1 MQNQDN
7 INRIK
12 PALRTKGTY
21 AGNWGAGMRKGGTKF
36 NEVPANS
43 RKTLGNFPTR
53 DEYYNRLKLAVSK
66 TTDRRLLAFLHE
78 ELRKLEA

>member
-1 MQNQDN
+1 MQNESN

-43 RKTLGNFPTR
+43 RESLGNFPTR
-53 DEYYNRLKLAVSK
+53 DEYYNRLQLAVSR
-66 TTDRRLLAFLHE
+66 TTDQRLLAFLKE
-78 ELRKLEA
+78 ELKKLES